1 MTHNENSLDA
11 MATTTRLLPWRELKR
26 SIPLSRSTVW
36 RLVRDGKFPA
46 PLRISPGRVAWPENE
61 IEVWRAAQKRSA

>member
-1 MTHNENSLDA
+1 
-11 MATTTRLLPWRELKR
+11 MAIQSTTTEFRDAEPRLIEWSELR
-26 SIPLSRSTVW
+26 RRIPLSRSTVW
-36 RLVRDGKFPA
+36 RLIRDGKFPA